1 MGAWPYIHILKRM
14 RPDMLWN
21 LVTSIASRVLLVT
34 LRPTSLHKRPKIMG
48 FKPLRIRPL
57 ALSTWP
63 LLWGWVTEAKFTMI
77 PLSEENS
84 INAWEVNWLPL
95 SVMMDLE
102 TMNWLKISYVN
113 SPALVAMIFAIG
125 FASIHLVNLSMA
137 TRGKPHH
144 LWPVWKVPQCLKTKW
159 LGWFGTVQL

>member
-113 SPALVAMIFAIG
+113 SPALVAMIFAIVLLQ
-125 FASIHLVNLSMA
+125 FTWWICQWQQEENH
-137 TRGKPHH
+137 TI
-144 LWPVWKVPQCLKTKW
+144 
-159 LGWFGTVQL
+159 FGRFERSHNV